1 MGRLVERGSG
11 DSAIAIKSGVA
22 FPFSSR
28 FHLIGYKHGHYYG
41 PLYSTLSFSFW
52 VCRIV
57 EVKGYTIYTM

>member
-41 PLYSTLSFSFW
+41 PLYSILSFLFFL
-52 VCRIV
+52 
-57 EVKGYTIYTM
+57 GL